1 MPDIFATG
9 DIDLKKLLNAE
20 DHELIS
26 RIKSIL
32 GPFILRRLKS
42 DVMQQLVPKI
52 QHVRRP
58 NHQHMVFVVM
68 VQLYSDL
75 VSQVNFVTMDSEQF
89 QAYNYAIDE
98 YRGACQARSAKST
111 SNFSNNV
118 VGLIPKR
125 QISNYFMQ
133 FRKVSSISHM

>member
-1 MPDIFATG
+1 
-9 DIDLKKLLNAE
+9 
-20 DHELIS
+20 
-26 RIKSIL
+26 
-32 GPFILRRLKS
+32 
-42 DVMQQLVPKI
+42 
-52 QHVRRP
+52 
-58 NHQHMVFVVM
+58 MVFVVM